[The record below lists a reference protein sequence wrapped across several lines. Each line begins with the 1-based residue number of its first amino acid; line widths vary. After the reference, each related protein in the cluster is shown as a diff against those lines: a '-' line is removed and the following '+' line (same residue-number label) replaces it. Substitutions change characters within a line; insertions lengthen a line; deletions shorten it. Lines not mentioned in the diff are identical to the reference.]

1 MKKTVLITGG
11 NGYIANSI
19 HQYLSSTYTV
29 TSISR
34 NNFDLTDYDKTCEWF
49 SKTPY
54 DVVIHT
60 AISGG
65 SRLSQDDNSVFNNNM
80 AMFDNLVA
88 NMHRFSKLITFGSG
102 AEIFHGDTPYA
113 NSKREIA
120 KQIEKYDNFYNLR
133 IFALF
138 DENEL
143 NTRFIKAN
151 LIRYLKKE
159 PMVIHQNKIM
169 DFFYMKDFITLVQH
183 FIENDKLDKQINCSY
198 SHKYSLK
205 NIANFINVLGEHKVP
220 IVIDN
225 KDKFDFYCGD
235 SELPIQTIGLH
246 RGILNTYKC
255 LLENNNYA

>member
-11 NGYIANSI
+11 NGYIAKSI
-19 HQYLSSTYTV
+19 HQYLSSTYTF

-120 KQIEKYDNFYNLR
+120 KQILQYPNFYNLR
-133 IFALF
+133 IFGVF
-138 DENEL
+138 DYNEL
-143 NTRFIKAN
+143 DSRFIKSN
-151 LIRYLKKE
+151 IIRYLKKE
-159 PMVIHQNKIM
+159 PMVIHFEKIM
-169 DFFYMKDFITLVQH
+169 DFFYMEDLCNLVDYY
-183 FIENDKLDKQINCSY
+183 IETKNPIKEINCSY
-198 SHKYSLK
+198 KRK
-205 NIANFINVLGEHKVP
+205 NTLSDICNVINNLSDYKVP
-220 IVIDN
+220 ILINDKN
-225 KDKFDFYCGD
+225 KFDFYCGQ
-235 SELPIQTIGLH
+235 SELPIDTMGIEK
-246 RGILNTYKC
+246 GILETFKK
-255 LLENNNYA
+255 LENKLLF